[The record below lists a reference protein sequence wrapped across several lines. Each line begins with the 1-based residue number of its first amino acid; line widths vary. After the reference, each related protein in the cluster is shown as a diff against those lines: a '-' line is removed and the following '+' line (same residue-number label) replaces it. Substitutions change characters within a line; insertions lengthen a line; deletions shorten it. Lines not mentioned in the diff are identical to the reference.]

1 MDVISVGR
9 RIEEKKTNEYRSHT
23 LRYTRKRILK
33 EGFKMSEVINN
44 KVRIDVPLG
53 KTKMWRFDFPAK
65 YLDEVR
71 VGPDY
76 IIIVSTL
83 GIEARYYN
91 ENNQKMIEETE
102 IIDYCRVYLPLRNS
116 SALIVEIPSELLRE
130 IEATD
135 NRIFIKVGEPMYTI
149 YEENDTTIENEEF
162 EVQEE
167 PALVSESEIC
177 KVIEKDNL
185 IIYSECNP
193 NLSVEI
199 FGWEDN
205 NKEMRDDE
213 IVINLS
219 EMFNHDSFL
228 SSRHNG
234 ELVRRLEDVII
245 LQNKKRVVLN
255 FENITGV
262 DYDFVYQLVG
272 MFVEAYGVGF
282 IKKNI
287 RVINMGE
294 QVRSMLNDV
303 LSHIH

>member
-1 MDVISVGR
+1 
-9 RIEEKKTNEYRSHT
+9 
-23 LRYTRKRILK
+23 
-33 EGFKMSEVINN
+33 MSEVINN

-53 KTKMWRFDFPAK
+53 KAKMWRFDFPAK

-76 IIIVSTL
+76 IIITSTL

-91 ENNQKMIEETE
+91 EDNQEMMEETE

-116 SALIVEIPSELLRE
+116 SALIVEISSELLRE
-130 IEATD
+130 IEATG
-135 NRIFIKVGEPMYTI
+135 NRIFIKVGGPIYTI
-149 YEENDTTIENEEF
+149 YEENDTTIENEKF
-162 EVQEE
+162 GVQEE
-167 PALVSESEIC
+167 PAHVPETEMH
-177 KVIEKDNL
+177 KVVEEDNL
-185 IIYSECNP
+185 IIYSERNP

-205 NKEMRDDE
+205 NKGKEMRDDE

-272 MFVEAYGVGF
+272 MFVEAFDVGF

-294 QVRSMLNDV
+294 QVRSMLNDA
-303 LSHIH
+303 LSHIY